1 MEASSNTRLSDWQSK
16 KYCLA
21 NALKS
26 MVRSARLSRGKRNG
40 EDIEMEEGPL
50 SKESGSHK

>member
-1 MEASSNTRLSDWQSK
+1 
-16 KYCLA
+16 
-21 NALKS
+21 